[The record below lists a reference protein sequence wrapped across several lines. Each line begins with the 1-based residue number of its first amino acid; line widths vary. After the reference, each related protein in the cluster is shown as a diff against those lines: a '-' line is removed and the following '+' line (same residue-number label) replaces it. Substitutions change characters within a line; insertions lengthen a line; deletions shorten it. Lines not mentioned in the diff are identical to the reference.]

1 MITWRFSVVLL
12 FSVGML
18 LTHYCVDGNLGR
30 VLTQSGGD
38 IRIVIYP
45 ERRRDGIINI
55 GPIRRIPRPRPRGGG
70 RK

>member
-30 VLTQSGGD
+30 VLTQSGGKK
-38 IRIVIYP
+38 VILKL
-45 ERRRDGIINI
+45 ERGVPCILCFYCEQSVII
-55 GPIRRIPRPRPRGGG
+55 
-70 RK
+70 